1 MNAILMA
8 AARGARIQELE
19 RWRGGCQ
26 WRSLSSVY
34 LYQLTDNNIN
44 YRIHPDDEH
53 LRFGPISTALR
64 EMAKTGKEPYTL
76 VGLLAKVAVNHERDF
91 PLIFA
96 DEWDQN
102 VLFLLILSEALAEEG
117 L

>member
-1 MNAILMA
+1 MNQLLMA
-8 AARGARIQELE
+8 AARGARIELFGRDLKWHE
-19 RWRGGCQ
+19 ANAAPLKRH
-26 WRSLSSVY
+26 
-34 LYQLTDNNIN
+34 TFP

-53 LRFGPISTALR
+53 LRFGPISSALR
-64 EMAKTGKEPYTL
+64 EMAETGKDPYTL
-76 VGLLAKVAVNHERDF
+76 MGLLAKVVVNHERDF

>member
-1 MNAILMA
+1 MNQFLLA
-8 AARGARIQELE
+8 AARGARIQSEFHNWAGGG
-19 RWRGGCQ
+19 RSWRNVDMPNLCGA
-26 WRSLSSVY
+26 
-34 LYQLTDNNIN
+34 
-44 YRIHPDDEH
+44 RIHPDDEH
-53 LRFGPISTALR
+53 RRFGPVSTALR
-64 EMAKTGKEPYTL
+64 EMAETGKDPFTL
-76 VGLLAKVAVNHERDF
+76 MGLLAKVVTNHERDF

>member
-1 MNAILMA
+1 MTNPILLA
-8 AARGARIQELE
+8 AARGARIELLGRDLKWHE
-19 RWRGGCQ
+19 ANAAPLKRH
-26 WRSLSSVY
+26 
-34 LYQLTDNNIN
+34 TFP

-53 LRFGPISTALR
+53 LRFGPISSALR
-64 EMAKTGKEPYTL
+64 EMAETGKDPYTL
-76 VGLLAKVAVNHERDF
+76 MGLLAKVVVNHERDF

>member
-1 MNAILMA
+1 MNTILMA
-8 AARGARIQELE
+8 AARGARIELFGRDLKWHE
-19 RWRGGCQ
+19 ANAAPLKRH
-26 WRSLSSVY
+26 
-34 LYQLTDNNIN
+34 TFP

-53 LRFGPISTALR
+53 LRFGPISSALR
-64 EMAKTGKEPYTL
+64 EMAETGKDPYTL
-76 VGLLAKVAVNHERDF
+76 MGLLAKVVVNHERDF

>member
-1 MNAILMA
+1 MNTILMA
-8 AARGARIQELE
+8 AARGARIELFGRDLKWHE
-19 RWRGGCQ
+19 AKAAPLKRH
-26 WRSLSSVY
+26 
-34 LYQLTDNNIN
+34 TFP

-53 LRFGPISTALR
+53 LRFGPISSALR
-64 EMAKTGKEPYTL
+64 EMAETGKDPYTL
-76 VGLLAKVAVNHERDF
+76 MGLLAKVVVNHERDF